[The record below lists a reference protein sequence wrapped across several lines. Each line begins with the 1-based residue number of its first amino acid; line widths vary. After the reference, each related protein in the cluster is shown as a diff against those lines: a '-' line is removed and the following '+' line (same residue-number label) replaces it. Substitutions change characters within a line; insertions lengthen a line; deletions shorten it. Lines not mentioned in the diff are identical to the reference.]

1 MPLALWRCWRS
12 HLRLEKLRITSYNV
26 CYTKLLRLLVD
37 DAYALL
43 GSANL
48 DPRSLRLNF
57 EFCLE
62 VYDRRLN
69 ETLSGHFDRIRESS
83 RLVRRSDLDARPL
96 PIQLRD
102 ALAKLFSPYL

>member
-1 MPLALWRCWRS
+1 
-12 HLRLEKLRITSYNV
+12 
-26 CYTKLLRLLVD
+26 LVD
-37 DAYALL
+37 DAYALV

-69 ETLSGHFDRIRESS
+69 DTLARHFDTLRGLSREVSQEE
-83 RLVRRSDLDARPL
+83 LDVRPL
-96 PIQLRD
+96 PLKLRD
-102 ALAKLFSPYL
+102 AFAKLFSPYL